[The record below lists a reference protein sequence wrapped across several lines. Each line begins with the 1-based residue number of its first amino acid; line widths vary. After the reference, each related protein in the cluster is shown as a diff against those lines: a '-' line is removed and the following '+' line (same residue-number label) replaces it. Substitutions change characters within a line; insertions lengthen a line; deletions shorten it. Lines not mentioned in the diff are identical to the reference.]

1 VVRRAEIREVEALG
15 SGGTSTTKGPLSTM
29 ASPSTSERIGD
40 PGAPADDG
48 SEIRRGKP
56 STTRSLI
63 EWILVVAGAVAV
75 ALLVR
80 VFAVQAFYI
89 PSESMQP
96 TLEVN
101 DRVLVNRLTYHL
113 HDINRGD
120 VVVFEK
126 PASLV
131 TPAGPN
137 EIKDLIKRVVA
148 LPGESVVFE
157 GGDVYVDGR
166 QLDEPYLPAGTETLS
181 GPGGATWDHRCTTA
195 DPCVVPTGT
204 VWVMGDNRSNSE
216 DSRWIGPVDQ
226 DLVVG
231 RAFVTVWP
239 FDRLGGL

>member
-1 VVRRAEIREVEALG
+1 
-15 SGGTSTTKGPLSTM
+15 M
-29 ASPSTSERIGD
+29 ASPTTSERFGE
-40 PGAPADDG
+40 PTSEPDDAASRSG
-48 SEIRRGKP
+48 RSQP

-89 PSESMQP
+89 PSESMEP

-101 DRVLVNRLTYHL
+101 DRVLVNRLSYRL

-120 VVVFEK
+120 VIVFEK

-131 TPAGPN
+131 TPAGPD

-148 LPGESVVFE
+148 LPGESVVLQD
-157 GGDVYVDGR
+157 GNVYIDGR
-166 QLDEPYLPAGTETLS
+166 QLDEPYLPAGTVTQP
-181 GPGGATWDHRCTTA
+181 GPGGTTWNHRCTID
-195 DPCVVPTGT
+195 DPCVVPEGT

-216 DSRWIGPVDQ
+216 DSRWIGPIDQ

>member
-1 VVRRAEIREVEALG
+1 
-15 SGGTSTTKGPLSTM
+15 M
-29 ASPSTSERIGD
+29 ASPSTTDRLDDPVPDPTDER
-40 PGAPADDG
+40 P
-48 SEIRRGKP
+48 SRREQP
-56 STTRSLI
+56 SATRSII
-63 EWILVVAGAVAV
+63 EWVLVVAGAVAV

-89 PSESMQP
+89 PSESMEP

-101 DRVLVNRLTYHL
+101 DRVLVNRLSYKL
-113 HDINRGD
+113 HDVNRGD

-126 PASLV
+126 PASLA

-148 LPGESVVFE
+148 LPGESVVFQD
-157 GGDVYVDGR
+157 GDVYVDGT
-166 QLDEPYLPAGTETLS
+166 LLPEPYLPAGTTTNP
-181 GPGGATWDHRCTTA
+181 GPGGVTWDHRCTA
-195 DPCVVPTGT
+195 DDPCVVPDGT

-226 DLVVG
+226 DLIVG

-239 FDRLGGL
+239 LDRVGGL

>member
-1 VVRRAEIREVEALG
+1 
-15 SGGTSTTKGPLSTM
+15 M
-29 ASPSTSERIGD
+29 ASPTRSD
-40 PGAPADDG
+40 PFDEPAAPVDEADDD
-48 SEIRRGKP
+48 RFARHRGRP

-89 PSESMQP
+89 PSESMEP

-101 DRVLVNRLTYHL
+101 DRVLVNRLSYRL

-120 VVVFEK
+120 VIVFEK

-131 TPAGPN
+131 TAPGPD

-148 LPGESVVFE
+148 LPGESVVFQD
-157 GGDVYVDGR
+157 GDVYIDGR
-166 QLDEPYLPAGTETLS
+166 LLDEPYLPTGTATQP
-181 GPGGATWDHRCTTA
+181 GPGGTTWDHRCTA
-195 DPCVVPTGT
+195 DDPCVVPEGT
-204 VWVMGDNRSNSE
+204 VWVMGDNRANSE

-239 FDRLGGL
+239 FDRFGGL

>member
-1 VVRRAEIREVEALG
+1 
-15 SGGTSTTKGPLSTM
+15 M
-29 ASPSTSERIGD
+29 ASPTTSERFD
-40 PGAPADDG
+40 EPAPEDDDTDT
-48 SEIRRGKP
+48 SRRAQP

-89 PSESMQP
+89 PSESMEP

-101 DRVLVNRLTYHL
+101 DRVLVNRLSYKL
-113 HDINRGD
+113 HDVNRGD
-120 VVVFEK
+120 VIVFEK

-148 LPGESVVFE
+148 LPGESVVFQD
-157 GGDVYVDGR
+157 GNVYIDGR
-166 QLDEPYLPAGTETLS
+166 RLDEPYLPAGTVTQA
-181 GPGGATWDHRCTTA
+181 GPGGATWTARCTID

-226 DLVVG
+226 DLIVG

-239 FDRLGGL
+239 PDRLGGL

>member
-1 VVRRAEIREVEALG
+1 MTALG
-15 SGGTSTTKGPLSTM
+15 SAGTGSTKGSRSTM
-29 ASPSTSERIGD
+29 ASPTTSELSGPPD
-40 PGAPADDG
+40 GAEG
-48 SEIRRGKP
+48 SEPVR

-89 PSESMQP
+89 PSESMRP
-96 TLEVN
+96 TLEID
-101 DRVLVNRLTYHL
+101 DRVLVNRLSYKL
-113 HDINRGD
+113 HDVNRGD

-131 TPAGPN
+131 TPPGAEQIN
-137 EIKDLIKRVVA
+137 DLIKRVIA
-148 LPGESVVFE
+148 LPGESVVLSDGNVFI
-157 GGDVYVDGR
+157 DGR
-166 QLDEPYLPAGTETLS
+166 RLDEPYLPPGTVTLP
-181 GPGGATWDHRCTTA
+181 GPGGVTWDHRCTID
-195 DPCVVPTGT
+195 DPCVVPAGT

-226 DLVVG
+226 DLIVG

-239 FDRLGGL
+239 PGRFGGL

>member
-1 VVRRAEIREVEALG
+1 M
-15 SGGTSTTKGPLSTM
+15 TSPT
-29 ASPSTSERIGD
+29 TSERFAE
-40 PGAPADDG
+40 PGPEPDDDDTDTR
-48 SEIRRGKP
+48 RRGQP

-80 VFAVQAFYI
+80 LFAVQAFYI
-89 PSESMQP
+89 PSESMEP

-101 DRVLVNRLTYHL
+101 DRVLVNRLSYKL
-113 HDINRGD
+113 HDVNRGD
-120 VVVFEK
+120 VIVFEK
-126 PASLV
+126 PESLV

-148 LPGESVVFE
+148 LPGESVVFQD
-157 GGDVYVDGR
+157 GNVYIDGR
-166 QLDEPYLPAGTETLS
+166 QLDEPYLPAGTVTQT
-181 GPGGATWDHRCTTA
+181 GPGGVTWTHRCTID
-195 DPCVVPTGT
+195 DPCVVPAGT

-226 DLVVG
+226 DLIVG

-239 FDRLGGL
+239 PDRLGGL

>member
-1 VVRRAEIREVEALG
+1 
-15 SGGTSTTKGPLSTM
+15 M
-29 ASPSTSERIGD
+29 ASPSTSERLGESV
-40 PGAPADDG
+40 PAAADDRP
-48 SEIRRGKP
+48 EPRDQP
-56 STTRSLI
+56 STTRSVV
-63 EWILVVAGAVAV
+63 EWVLVVAGAVAV

-89 PSESMQP
+89 PSESMEP

-101 DRVLVNRLTYHL
+101 DRVLVNRLSYKL
-113 HDINRGD
+113 HDVNRGD

-131 TPAGPN
+131 SPVGAT

-148 LPGESVVFE
+148 LPGESVVFQD
-157 GGDVYVDGR
+157 GDVYVDGR
-166 QLDEPYLPAGTETLS
+166 PLEEPYLPTGTMTQP
-181 GPGGATWDHRCTTA
+181 GPGGATWDHRCVPD
-195 DPCVVPTGT
+195 DPCVVPEGT

-226 DLVVG
+226 DLIVG

-239 FDRLGGL
+239 VDRLGGL